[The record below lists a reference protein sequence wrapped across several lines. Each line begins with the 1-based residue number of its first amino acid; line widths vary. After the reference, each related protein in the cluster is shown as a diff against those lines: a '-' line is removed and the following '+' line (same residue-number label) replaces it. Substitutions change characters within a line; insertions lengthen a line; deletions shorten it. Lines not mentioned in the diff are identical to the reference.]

1 MKISK
6 EFKIGLFAII
16 SITLLYLGFNFLK
29 GIDFFSTNKK
39 YYTIYDNI
47 DGLQLSNSVIING
60 LVVGRVSDIV
70 FQQQKNYIVVEL
82 DIKGDILLDDST
94 KAYLTSEGLL
104 GGKAI
109 ELYLPKQLGNP
120 LDDGDTILS
129 DVALGLVE
137 SLTEQTLPVTEDIGV
152 LLKKFSTTLDNFHE
166 TEILLRESI
175 KKLNSNL
182 DQTYLLIHENRNV
195 LNATLENVK
204 GLTANLETASENL
217 DPLLVNANSLVDS
230 LRQLEIDKTLANL
243 NTVAENL
250 NSILGN
256 LKEGEG
262 TLGKMFYNDSL
273 YVNLNKTA
281 EDLDKLM
288 IDMRENPRRYVH
300 FSVFGK
306 KDKSDK
312 EEE

>member
-6 EFKIGLFAII
+6 EFKIGLFAVIA
-16 SITLLYLGFNFLK
+16 ITLLYLGFNFLK
-29 GIDFFSTNKK
+29 GIDFFSSDKK
-39 YYTIYDNI
+39 YYTVYDNI
-47 DGLQLSNSVIING
+47 DGLQLSNSVVING
-60 LVVGRVSDIV
+60 LVIGRVSDIV
-70 FQQQKNYIVVEL
+70 FQQQKNNIVVEL

-109 ELYLPKQLGNP
+109 ELILPKKLGNP
-120 LDDGDTILS
+120 LQDGDTILS

-152 LLKKFSTTLDNFHE
+152 LLKKFSSTLDNFHE

-182 DQTYLLIHENRNV
+182 DQTYLLINENRKV

-204 GLTANLETASENL
+204 GLTANLENASQNL

-230 LRQLEIDKTLANL
+230 LRQLEINETLSSL
-243 NTVAENL
+243 NAVAENL
-250 NSILGN
+250 NSVLGS

-262 TLGKMFYNDSL
+262 TLGKMFYDDSL
-273 YVNLNKTA
+273 YVNLNQSA

-288 IDMRENPRRYVH
+288 VDLRENPSRYVH

-306 KDKSDK
+306 KDKSEK
-312 EEE
+312 EKK